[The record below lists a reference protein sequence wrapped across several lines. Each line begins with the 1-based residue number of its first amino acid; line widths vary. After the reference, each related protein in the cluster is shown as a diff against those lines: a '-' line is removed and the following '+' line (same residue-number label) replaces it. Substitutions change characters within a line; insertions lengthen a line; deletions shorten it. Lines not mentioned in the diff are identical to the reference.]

1 MLINYT
7 PNYVLTNE
15 TFMNSQTLIMKKN
28 YTSLS
33 EATNDLYAR
42 GYTHDFN
49 VKPDCIECQGLQ
61 LQLSPERFTVD
72 EFHRFEG
79 MSSTDDNSIVF
90 AITSDDGVKGVLVDA
105 YGVYASNL
113 NDAMI
118 KKLTFHR

>member
-1 MLINYT
+1 
-7 PNYVLTNE
+7 
-15 TFMNSQTLIMKKN
+15 MKKF

-33 EATNDLYAR
+33 EATNDLKAR

-49 VKPDCIECQGLQ
+49 LKPHCIECTGLR
-61 LQLSPERFTVD
+61 LELSPEKFTVD

-90 AITSDDGVKGVLVDA
+90 AITSTEGVKGVLVDA
-105 YGVYASNL
+105 YGVYAENL

-118 KKLTFHR
+118 KKLSIKR

>member
-1 MLINYT
+1 
-7 PNYVLTNE
+7 
-15 TFMNSQTLIMKKN
+15 MKQDKKH

-33 EATNDLYAR
+33 EATNDLRAR

-49 VKPDCIECQGLQ
+49 LKPDCVECAALQ
-61 LQLSPERFTVD
+61 LPLSPERFVVD
-72 EFHRFEG
+72 EFFRFEG

-90 AITSDDGVKGVLVDA
+90 AISSDNGLKGVLVDA

-118 KKLTFHR
+118 KKLMINR